1 MIPTQTTIWLA
12 AGTTDMRKGF
22 AGLSVMTAQILER
35 DPYSG
40 HVFVFRGKR
49 GDLIKLIWWDGTGAC
64 LLSKRLEVGRF
75 VWPLAQDG
83 VIRLRPAQFSMLFEG
98 IDWRVV
104 KDTMRP
110 IKAA

>member
-12 AGTTDMRKGF
+12 AGVTDMRKGF
-22 AGLSVMTAQILER
+22 AGLSAMTEQILAR

-40 HVFVFRGKR
+40 HVFVFRGRK
-49 GDLIKLIWWDGTGAC
+49 GDLMKLIWWDGTGAC

-75 VWPLAQDG
+75 VWPSAQHG
-83 VIRLRPAQFSMLFEG
+83 AIRLRPAQFAMLFEG

-104 KDTMRP
+104 KDTARP
-110 IKAA
+110 IKSG